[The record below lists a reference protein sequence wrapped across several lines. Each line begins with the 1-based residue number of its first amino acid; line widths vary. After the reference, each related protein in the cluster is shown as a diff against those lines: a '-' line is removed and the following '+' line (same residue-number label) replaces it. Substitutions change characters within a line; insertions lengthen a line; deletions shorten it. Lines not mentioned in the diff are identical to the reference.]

1 MKKLLIFFGLATNLI
16 YVSCKYE
23 SLVPYQPPIE
33 TTTCSPDTV
42 YFSQSIAPLL
52 NSSCGTSGCHDA
64 NSHKDGVVM
73 TDHFSIIQ
81 EVKIGNPSNSK
92 LYKVLNENGED
103 RMPPAPSAPFT
114 TAQKELIYKWIQQG
128 AKNNSCE
135 DVANC
140 ISTNMSFKTNIS
152 PIIDTNCKGCHNANN
167 PSGGIDLSTFD
178 NVKKYA
184 DSGVLVGVITQ
195 APNYIAM
202 PVGSKLSQCNID
214 KIKSWIADGSK
225 NN

>member
-1 MKKLLIFFGLATNLI
+1 MKKLLIFFGLATTLI

-33 TTTCSPDTV
+33 TTMCSPDTV

-184 DSGVLVGVITQ
+184 DSGVLVGVITH

-214 KIKSWIADGSK
+214 KIKSWIADGTK

>member
-1 MKKLLIFFGLATNLI
+1 MKKLLIFFGLATTLI

-23 SLVPYQPPIE
+23 SLVPYQPPVE

-103 RMPPAPSAPFT
+103 
-114 TAQKELIYKWIQQG
+114 
-128 AKNNSCE
+128 
-135 DVANC
+135 
-140 ISTNMSFKTNIS
+140 
-152 PIIDTNCKGCHNANN
+152 
-167 PSGGIDLSTFD
+167 
-178 NVKKYA
+178 
-184 DSGVLVGVITQ
+184 
-195 APNYIAM
+195 
-202 PVGSKLSQCNID
+202 
-214 KIKSWIADGSK
+214 
-225 NN
+225 

>member
-1 MKKLLIFFGLATNLI
+1 MKKLFLIFGLGISLSYIA
-16 YVSCKYE
+16 CKYDA
-23 SLVPYQPPIE
+23 LVPYQPPTE
-33 TTTCSPDTV
+33 STNCSSDTV
-42 YFSQSIAPLL
+42 YFAQSVGPLL

-73 TDHFSIIQ
+73 TDHYSIIQ

-92 LYKVLNENGED
+92 LYKVLIENGED
-103 RMPPAPSAPFT
+103 RMPPAPASPFT

-135 DVANC
+135 DAANC
-140 ISTNMSFKTNIS
+140 VTTNMSYKTNIV
-152 PIIDTNCKGCHNANN
+152 PIIDTNCKGCHNPNN
-167 PSGGIDLSTFD
+167 TSGGIDLSTYTQM
-178 NVKKYA
+178 KKYA
-184 DSGVLVGVITQ
+184 DNGVLVGVITHD
-195 APNYIAM
+195 PNYIAM

-214 KIKSWIADGSK
+214 KIKSWITDGAL